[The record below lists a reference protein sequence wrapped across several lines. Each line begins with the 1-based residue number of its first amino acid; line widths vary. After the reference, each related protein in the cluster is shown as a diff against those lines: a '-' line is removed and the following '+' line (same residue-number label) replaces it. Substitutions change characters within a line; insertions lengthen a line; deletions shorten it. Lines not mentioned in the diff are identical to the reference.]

1 VSLAG
6 SFCRVPPIAHRLWH
20 GDAALAA
27 ARIALIAARSRW
39 LYTVGYVPK
48 AVEIRG
54 VRRHFRIPRGLLGAE
69 ETVHALDGIDLSI
82 DEGSFVALIG
92 PSGCGKSTLLRIVA
106 GLDVPDEGTV
116 LVPALARGEVAYVFQ
131 DAHLL
136 PWRSVAANVALPLE
150 LRGVPREERE
160 AKVKE
165 ALEEVEL
172 SDAAS
177 RYPAELSGGMRMR
190 ASIARALV
198 TRPKLLL
205 MDEPFAA
212 LDELTRQRLD
222 ERLLAVWREHR
233 FTVLFVTH
241 AIFEA
246 TFLAERAVVLS
257 GRPARIVHD
266 GAVDLP
272 PLRTAAT
279 RGEPAFAREAGTLL
293 ASLEQ
298 GAG

>member
-1 VSLAG
+1 M
-6 SFCRVPPIAHRLWH
+6 
-20 GDAALAA
+20 
-27 ARIALIAARSRW
+27 
-39 LYTVGYVPK
+39 PK
-48 AVEIRG
+48 AVDIRG
-54 VRRHFRIPRGLLGAE
+54 VRRRFRIPRGLFGAE
-69 ETVHALDGIDLSI
+69 ETVLALDGIDLSI
-82 DEGSFVALIG
+82 EEGSFVALIG

-106 GLDVPDEGTV
+106 GLDTPDEGTV
-116 LVPALARGEVAYVFQ
+116 EVAARARGDVAYVFQ

-160 AKVKE
+160 AEVLQ
-165 ALEEVEL
+165 ALEAVEL
-172 SDAAS
+172 SEVAS

-222 ERLLAVWREHR
+222 ERLLALWHEHHL
-233 FTVLFVTH
+233 TVLFVTH

-246 TFLAERAVVLS
+246 TFLAQRAVVLS
-257 GRPARIVHD
+257 GRPAHIVPD
-266 GAVDLP
+266 AAVDLP
-272 PLRTAAT
+272 AVRTAAT
-279 RGEPAFAREAGTLL
+279 RGEPAFARAAGTLL
-293 ASLEQ
+293 AALDQ